1 MNLLGKILTVLIFV
15 MALVCMGFIVAVYST
30 HTNWRNRVLVDQ
42 PGKPALKSQLQQM
55 KEENQE
61 LADQKDKID
70 KQLKAEKNAARQA
83 LAKLQTENDEQKQQ
97 LASAEEE
104 LKQLRQSQRQAV
116 AAMEATQATLLA
128 MRGEVDTLRTE
139 IRDVQ
144 ADRDGRFD
152 EVVSL
157 TDRLHQAVNVEKRL
171 KSRQVTLA
179 MDLAKA
185 KEVLDK
191 HGLVAEPSRYA
202 EVAPRVDGIVLAGTD
217 GNVIEIS
224 LGSDDGL
231 RKGQKLEVFRIQ
243 DGDSKY
249 LGRVEVLK
257 TAVDKSACKILPAF
271 RKGVIQRGDRVASQ
285 LD

>member
-30 HTNWRNRVLVDQ
+30 HVNWRERVLVDQ
-42 PGKPALKSQLQQM
+42 PGKLSLKSELQNQ
-55 KEENQE
+55 KTRNEE
-61 LADQKDKID
+61 LSDQKDKIEA
-70 KQLKAEKNAARQA
+70 QLQAEKNAARQA

-97 LASAEEE
+97 LAGAEEE
-104 LKQLRQSQRQAV
+104 LKQLRESQRQAV
-116 AAMEATQATLLA
+116 AAMEATQATLASL
-128 MRGEVDTLRTE
+128 RKEVDTLRTE

-144 ADRDGRFD
+144 TDRDGRFG
-152 EVVSL
+152 EVVAL
-157 TDRLHQAVNVEKRL
+157 TDDLHQSVNELKRL

-191 HGLVAEPSRYA
+191 HGLVPEPSRYA
-202 EVAPRVDGIVLAGTD
+202 DIAPRVDGIVLAGTD
-217 GNVIEIS
+217 GDVIEVS

-231 RKGQKLEVFRIQ
+231 RKGHQLEVFRIQ
-243 DGDSKY
+243 DGTSKY

-257 TAVDKSACKILPAF
+257 TAVDKSACKIIPAF